1 MRDEHDPDSGEI
13 EFVSTHEWNVDA
25 SIRPDEL
32 DDAIN
37 FDIPEH
43 EDYETLA
50 GLVTL
55 ELGRLANVGD
65 TVYVSESGELSQEQF
80 GPDESGSKP
89 RYIRLMVT
97 EMDGVRIERLLVSL
111 HGESKDSKDYARHG
125 KGGSR

>member
-1 MRDEHDPDSGEI
+1 M
-13 EFVSTHEWNVDA
+13 
-25 SIRPDEL
+25 
-32 DDAIN
+32 
-37 FDIPEH
+37 
-43 EDYETLA
+43 
-50 GLVTL
+50 TL

-111 HGESKDSKDYARHG
+111 HGESKDSKDSKDYARHG